1 MSTDSLSLAN
11 KVAIVT
17 GSGRENGIGAAIALA
32 LARAGARV
40 TINYISESSA
50 ARAEK
55 VVSDVESAVGEGF
68 ATSVRADVSTPEGS
82 KKIVDETL
90 RSFGVDHIDII
101 VNNASYMVPGGA
113 LQTSYEDMMK
123 SFQVAVVGPVLLLQ
137 AAYTHMSHNGRIINI
152 GSVASKMGFHQ
163 MAIYEAVKA
172 AMDQLTWTL
181 AQEVGRDGKNIT
193 VNTVAPGPTL
203 TDTLPPVPEVEPMK
217 DFLLSRTRAEGRV
230 TMVED
235 VADSVLLLAS
245 EKSRWITGQFIS
257 ASGGINGG

>member
-1 MSTDSLSLAN
+1 MSTDSLSLSN
-11 KVAIVT
+11 KVAIIT

-40 TINYISESSA
+40 YINYISESSA
-50 ARAEK
+50 TRAAQ
-55 VVSDVESAVGEGF
+55 VVSNIEAAVGKGV
-68 ATSVRADVSTPEGS
+68 ATSIRADVSTTEGS
-82 KKIVDETL
+82 RKIVEETL
-90 RSFGVDHIDII
+90 CSFGVDHIDII
-101 VNNASYMVPGGA
+101 VNNASYM
-113 LQTSYEDMMK
+113 
-123 SFQVAVVGPVLLLQ
+123 
-137 AAYTHMSHNGRIINI
+137 
-152 GSVASKMGFHQ
+152 
-163 MAIYEAVKA
+163 MAIYGAVKA

-217 DFLLSRTRAEGRV
+217 DFLLSRTRAEERV

-235 VADSVLLLAS
+235 VADAVLLLAS

>member
-32 LARAGARV
+32 LAKAGALV
-40 TINYISESSA
+40 TVNYVSEASA
-50 ARAEK
+50 SRAAQ
-55 VVSDVESAVGEGF
+55 VVSNIEAAAGKGV
-68 ATSVRADVSTPEGS
+68 ATSVGADVSTPEGS

-90 RSFGVDHIDII
+90 SAFGVDHIDIV
-101 VNNASYMVPGGA
+101 VNNASYMVGGGA
-113 LQTSYEDMMK
+113 LQTSLGDMMK
-123 SFQVAVVGPVLLLQ
+123 SYEVAVVGPVLLLQ
-137 AAYTHMSHNGRIINI
+137 AAYSHMPQHGRVINI
-152 GSVASKMGFHQ
+152 GSVASKMGFYQ
-163 MAIYEAVKA
+163 MGIYGAVKA

-181 AQEVGRDGKNIT
+181 AQELGRDGKNIT

-217 DFLLSRTRAEGRV
+217 DFLLSRTRGGDRV
-230 TMVED
+230 TAVED
-235 VADSVLLLAS
+235 VADAVLLLAS